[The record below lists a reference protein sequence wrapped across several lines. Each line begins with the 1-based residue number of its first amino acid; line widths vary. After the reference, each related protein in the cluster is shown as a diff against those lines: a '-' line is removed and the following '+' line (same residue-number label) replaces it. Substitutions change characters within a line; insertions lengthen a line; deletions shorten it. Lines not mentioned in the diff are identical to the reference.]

1 MNRCL
6 DMYRRIDS
14 SHVNAT
20 SAMVSPLWSKG
31 VVSVH
36 RLPHLKPQSHL
47 LSLGILL
54 QHRLERLADSTNR

>member
-6 DMYRRIDS
+6 DMYRLIDS
-14 SHVNAT
+14 SYINAT
-20 SAMVSPLWSKG
+20 SAMVSPLWSKS

-47 LSLGILL
+47 PSLEIPL
-54 QHRLERLADSTNR
+54 QHILEGLADSIE